1 MLKVK
6 QALVS
11 NTALIQKKES
21 NTANR
26 QIFQSKKNVMVNVL
40 KKYYLMANRRIS
52 LIKVLVSE
60 RINGTTNK

>member
-11 NTALIQKKES
+11 ITALIQKES
-21 NTANR
+21 NTAST

-40 KKYYLMANRRIS
+40 KK
-52 LIKVLVSE
+52 
-60 RINGTTNK
+60 